1 MVGRKSRTRSIGILP
16 EYVGFI
22 PDGIPTGATV
32 ELTYDELETLR
43 LLDLEK
49 LSQAETADRMGV
61 ARTTVTNIYER
72 ARTKVADSL
81 VNGKKLLIE
90 GGNVAFSPHGQD
102 ELTPASNPKEK
113 ETLMRV
119 AVAFEDGEIFQ
130 HFGKTETFKVYDI
143 DNDEITSTQLV
154 NTQGTGG
161 HGALAGFLKDND
173 VDVLLCG
180 GIGGGAQNA
189 LAEAGIELYG
199 GLTGSADEAVASLVE
214 GTLEKSDLASC
225 DHHGHGEGACHHG
238 HHKGDEGCRRHHG
251 EH

>member
-1 MVGRKSRTRSIGILP
+1 MVGRKSRTRSVGIMP

-32 ELTYDELETLR
+32 KLSYDELEVLR

-81 VNGKKLLIE
+81 VNGKKLIIE
-90 GGNVAFSPHGQD
+90 GGNVVFLPSNQGDFA
-102 ELTPASNPKEK
+102 PASRPKEK
-113 ETLMRV
+113 ESLMRV
-119 AVAFEDGEIFQ
+119 AAAYENGEIFQ
-130 HFGKTETFKVYDI
+130 HFGKTETFKLYDI
-143 DNDEITSTQLV
+143 DNGEIAATQIV
-154 NTQGTGG
+154 TTQGTGG

-180 GIGGGAQNA
+180 GIGGGAQDA
-189 LAEAGIELYG
+189 LISAGIELYG
-199 GLTGSADEAVASLVE
+199 GLSGCADELVALLIK
-214 GTLEKSDLASC
+214 GKLEKSDLAAC
-225 DHHGHGEGACHHG
+225 DHHGHGEGPCHHG
-238 HHKGDEGCRRHHG
+238 HHKGDEGCKQHH
-251 EH
+251 EQH